1 MYKGK
6 SILGLIPARG
16 GSKGL
21 PRKNILPLLGK
32 PLVAWTIE
40 EAKKSR
46 YIDRLI
52 LSSEDSEIIATA
64 RQWGCEAPFVRPA
77 ELAGDDTP
85 GIDPVLHALQAIPE
99 SYDYVVLLQV
109 TSPLRTAEDIDRCLE
124 YCINKNAPVCIA
136 VTEPE
141 KSPYWMYRL
150 DEGNRLIPLM
160 DEGYTSLRRQDLPT
174 TYVINGAV
182 YVVGTGWVKQHR
194 TFLTPETL
202 AYVMPRERS
211 IDVDSGQDIIICEL
225 LLSRRR
231 ETCS

>member
-32 PLVAWTIE
+32 PLMAWTIE

-64 RQWGCEAPFVRPA
+64 RQWGCEVPFVRPA

-85 GIDPVLHALQAIPE
+85 GVDPVLHALQAIPE

-109 TSPLRTAEDIDRCLE
+109 TSPLRTVEDIDRCLE
-124 YCINKNAPVCIA
+124 YCISKKAPVCIA

-150 DEGNRLIPLM
+150 DEDNRLIPLM
-160 DEGYTSLRRQDLPT
+160 DEGYTSKRRQDLPT

-182 YVVGTGWVKQHR
+182 YVVGTGWVKQNR

-211 IDVDSGQDIIICEL
+211 IDVDSAQDITICEL
-225 LLSRRR
+225 LLSRRG
-231 ETCS
+231 